1 MLQVELVTQI
11 YEGSP
16 GMTEM
21 LRFIEQYGFAPVAV
35 SPSPLDHMGP
45 GGSRRAIWQLRYPF
59 PQPISKT
66 ILAFKGHLEKYS
78 LEAGR
83 SAIEVAAVSV

>member
-45 GGSRRAIWQLRYPF
+45 GGAVGPSGNSDIRFRNQYPKQFLRLKAL
-59 PQPISKT
+59 S
-66 ILAFKGHLEKYS
+66 
-78 LEAGR
+78 
-83 SAIEVAAVSV
+83 